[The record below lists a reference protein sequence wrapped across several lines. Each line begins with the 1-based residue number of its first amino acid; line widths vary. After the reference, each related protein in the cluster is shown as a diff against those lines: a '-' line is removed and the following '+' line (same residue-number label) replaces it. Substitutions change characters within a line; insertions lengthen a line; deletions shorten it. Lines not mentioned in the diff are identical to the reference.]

1 MKTFTA
7 KLRNIEQVK
16 FPIVKAA
23 FKGKDGNVYIGAM
36 MVDTGSVHCILN
48 KSVLPLIDESCVIE
62 GKTMNIHSIQGKC
75 VKCQGI
81 SFNFKMG
88 NGEFADTY
96 YVNETIDFNAMF
108 DGALI
113 GIIGHEFLRK
123 NKLVLDYNKEELR
136 HSDGKLAEEVNDYE
150 FFFPMEFG
158 LKKYNLPIVGIASGE
173 KEYILVADSGANSTI
188 MTKHVVEDAGICKEI
203 LSNEGDVTCF
213 SNETMNTDFCHVTL
227 SLVSVGGTTKEPKLF
242 VGEDIVQTISDYE
255 YLMDGL
261 KDPEGNDVP
270 PICGLLSSVFM
281 HRNKWVLDFGV
292 GLMYKAAA

>member
-62 GKTMNIHSIQGKC
+62 GKTMNIHSVQGKG

-88 NGEFADTY
+88 NGEFADTF

-108 DGALI
+108 DGVLI

-136 HSDGKLAEEVNDYE
+136 HSDGKIGRA
-150 FFFPMEFG
+150 
-158 LKKYNLPIVGIASGE
+158 
-173 KEYILVADSGANSTI
+173 
-188 MTKHVVEDAGICKEI
+188 HV
-203 LSNEGDVTCF
+203 
-213 SNETMNTDFCHVTL
+213 
-227 SLVSVGGTTKEPKLF
+227 
-242 VGEDIVQTISDYE
+242 
-255 YLMDGL
+255 
-261 KDPEGNDVP
+261 
-270 PICGLLSSVFM
+270 
-281 HRNKWVLDFGV
+281 
-292 GLMYKAAA
+292 